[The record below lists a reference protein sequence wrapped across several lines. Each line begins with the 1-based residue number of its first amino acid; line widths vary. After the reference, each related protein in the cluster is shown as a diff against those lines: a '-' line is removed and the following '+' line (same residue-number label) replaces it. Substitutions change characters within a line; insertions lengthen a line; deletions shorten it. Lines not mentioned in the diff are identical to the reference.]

1 MIAGARLAVPL
12 ALICAGTAVAQDTA
26 PRLDPVAIA
35 ADATRLLASA
45 DAKDVAW
52 GAFTAC
58 QYHVV
63 SAVPLITSALSRPLA
78 GDRVAQE
85 AAELVLLDALVQ
97 LDAKVPANVL
107 QPLIARWPVPTSV
120 LLANATGDRNEVLLP
135 LVSST
140 DGAFWNGVANLLLVT
155 RPPGFAMRLLTG
167 LRLTLVVHVTNKANV
182 GFGGGAGSSGEHSL
196 DAALAAGFPPLADYR
211 FTSARPGATVQSV
224 GPRTVYYER
233 RLQTQP
239 TFSRFRYSNPEGP
252 SNTDRVDYLNALIG
266 ERRAL
271 EERTQP
277 TVVWRGAAA
286 LRRTVA
292 EHRESVEQ
300 RYRTALGSLVVR
312 GLLSEAD
319 SRSLTPQIVVRV
331 QDERDDKSQ
340 PLPTMN

>member
-1 MIAGARLAVPL
+1 MIAGLRLAVPL
-12 ALICAGTAVAQDTA
+12 ALICAGTAVGQDTA

-85 AAELVLLDALVQ
+85 ATELALLDALIQ
-97 LDAKVPANVL
+97 LDAKVPVTVL
-107 QPLIARWPVPTSV
+107 EPLIARWPVPTSV
-120 LLANATGDRNEVLLP
+120 LLANATGDRDAVLLP

-140 DGAFWNGVANLLLVT
+140 DGAFWNGIANLLLVT

-167 LRLTLVVHVTNKANV
+167 LRLTLVVHVTNNANLGV
-182 GFGGGAGSSGEHSL
+182 FGGAGTSGEHSL
-196 DAALAAGFPPLADYR
+196 YGALAAGFPPLADYR
-211 FTSARPGATVQSV
+211 FSFARPGATVQSV

-239 TFSRFRYSNPEGP
+239 AFQRFRYSSPEGP

-266 ERRAL
+266 EGRAL
-271 EERTQP
+271 QERTEP

-286 LRRTVA
+286 LRRAVA
-292 EHRESVEQ
+292 EHRERVEG
-300 RYRTALGSLVVR
+300 RYRVALGSLVVR
-312 GLLSEAD
+312 GLLSDAE
-319 SRSLTPQIVVRV
+319 SRSLTPQIAVRV
-331 QDERDDKSQ
+331 EDNRDDKSQ
-340 PLPTMN
+340 PLPATN